1 MSEPA
6 PPTERVPIADPDIG
20 AAEIDRV
27 TDVLESGRLAAGDEV
42 AAFEREF
49 ASDCGADHAVA
60 TANGTAALHAALEAI
75 DIEPGGLVVT
85 TPFTFVASANA
96 IRFAGGVPVF
106 ADVDP
111 ATYTL
116 SADTVRETIKE
127 APGTVEA
134 IVAVHLYGLPV
145 DVAGLQSIADELDI
159 PLVMDAA
166 QAHGATYDG
175 ERAGTLGDVSC
186 FSFYPTKNMTTGE
199 GGMITTDDPEIAA
212 RAERFINH
220 GRDTGGYEHVD
231 LGHNFRMTDL
241 NAAIGRAQLAD
252 LREYNEARR
261 RNAAMLNEA
270 LAETDLVTPLEPA
283 NRRHVYHQYTV
294 RCGNRDEVRAALDDH
309 GIDAGVYYPSPVH
322 ELEAFETFE
331 ASTPV
336 AERVADEVLS
346 LPVHPGLSERQVE
359 YLGRV
364 LREEVRIDH
373 V

>member
-1 MSEPA
+1 MTRQSPEEQRISLAEPVFSSREY
-6 PPTERVPIADPDIG
+6 ERVR
-20 AAEIDRV
+20 E
-27 TDVLESGRLAAGDEV
+27 VLDSGMIAAGGEV
-42 AAFEREF
+42 EQFENEFAAFC
-49 ASDCGADHAVA
+49 DTDHGVA
-60 TANGTAALHAALEAI
+60 TSNGTTALHTALHALGI
-75 DIEPGGLVVT
+75 GSGDRVLT
-85 TPFTFVASANA
+85 TPFSFIATANA
-96 IRFAGGVPVF
+96 IRLCGAEPVF
-106 ADVDP
+106 VDIDP
-111 ATYTL
+111 ETYAL
-116 SADTVRETIKE
+116 DPE
-127 APGTVEA
+127 AVARRLEAESDIAA
-134 IVAVHLYGLPV
+134 IVAVHLYGLPAPMAALESLADEH
-145 DVAGLQSIADELDI
+145 DVA
-159 PLVMDAA
+159 LVEDAA
-166 QAHGATYDG
+166 QAHGAEISG
-175 ERAGTLGDVSC
+175 RRVGSIGDVGC

-220 GRDTGGYEHVD
+220 GRETGGYEHVD

-270 LAETDLVTPLEPA
+270 LAETNLVTPLEPA